1 MTNRNYKELAQ
12 FIIEHVGG
20 RENVRSLTHCIT
32 RLRFV
37 LFDEQKADDNV
48 LEASDGI
55 VSVIRKGGQYQV
67 VIGNEVT
74 DVYDAANELLALQNT
89 AEDVPQE
96 QSLKQKAVDII
107 SGTFWPF
114 LGVMCATGIIKG
126 VIGALS
132 YFELMDASGGTYTL
146 LYSLSDCFFYFLP
159 VMIAITMSAKLN
171 MNQFTAV
178 TLAMVL
184 VYPTLVNITGGEPL
198 GTLFEGNS
206 ILEMSYFFKFCGIPV
221 IMPQSGYTSSVIPIM
236 LALLAAC
243 RLEKQAKKMVPAAV
257 KSFFVPVIVLVIM
270 TVLTYLV
277 IGPVAYV
284 LSNLSGQI
292 LGAAFKLPLAGGALG
307 GFIVGGCWQLFVMM
321 GLHFGITPLAI
332 VNLSSM
338 GYDFVLPPNFVC
350 CFATSAAVLAM
361 YLKTKDQTLKSAAL
375 PAFFSG
381 LCGVTEPAIYGI
393 TLPRIKIFIITC
405 ISSGAGGMIMGL
417 QKVFFYMV
425 PGTGV
430 FGFPAFIDVNGLNPE
445 RSAMH
450 GVIWA
455 AVAVAVTASVSFV
468 LTSIFFKEEPVSG
481 SVKTGDAKISQES
494 AADPVLSETLC
505 APLKGRVIALAQV
518 KDPVFSSGTMGTGLA
533 IEPEEGKVYA
543 PCDGVVETMF
553 PTGHAIGIC
562 SDNGAELLIH
572 VGMDT
577 VELDGRGFHPQVK
590 TGERCQKGQIL
601 LEFDMHVI
609 REAGYVMT
617 TPVVVTNAE
626 KYKEI
631 EMTQE
636 SYCQQ
641 GEVLLRLNI
650 GE

>member
-1 MTNRNYKELAQ
+1 MAVKKDYKKLAA

-37 LFDEQKADDNV
+37 LHDEQKAEDFV

-55 VSVIRKGGQYQV
+55 VSVIKKGGQYQV
-67 VIGNEVT
+67 VIGNEVA
-74 DVYDAANELLALQNT
+74 DVYDAARDLLGL
-89 AEDVPQE
+89 E
-96 QSLKQKAVDII
+96 QTEKTESEKQTFKQKAIDII

-126 VIGALS
+126 ITGVLS
-132 YFELMDASGGTYTL
+132 YLGFMDPAGGTYTL

-159 VMIAITMSAKLN
+159 IMIAITMSEKLK

-184 VYPTLVNITGGEPL
+184 VYPALVNITGGEAL
-198 GTLFEGNS
+198 GTLFQGNS

-243 RLEKQAKKMVPAAV
+243 RLERWAKKVTPAAV
-257 KSFFVPVIVLVIM
+257 KSFFVPVIVLVVM
-270 TVLTYLV
+270 TILTYLV

-284 LSNLSGQI
+284 LSNLIGLI
-292 LGAAFKLPLAGGALG
+292 LGAAFQLPVIGGALG
-307 GFIVGGCWQLFVMM
+307 GLIVGGCWQLFVMM

-332 VNLSSM
+332 VNLSGM

-350 CFATSAAVLAM
+350 CFATSAAVLAV
-361 YLKTKDQTLKSAAL
+361 YLKTKDKALKSNAL

-393 TLPRIKIFIITC
+393 TLPRIRIFAITC
-405 ISSGAGGMIMGL
+405 LSSAIGGLIMGL
-417 QKVFFYMV
+417 EKVFFYMV

-430 FGFPAFIDVNGLNPE
+430 FGFPAFIDINGLNPE
-445 RSAMH
+445 RSPIH

-455 AVAVAVTASVSFV
+455 AIAVAVTIVISFI
-468 LTSIFFKEEPVSG
+468 LTSIFFKDEEALEDTPAESSVS
-481 SVKTGDAKISQES
+481 
-494 AADPVLSETLC
+494 SETLY
-505 APLKGRVIALAQV
+505 APIKGAVIPLSHV
-518 KDPVFSSGTMGTGLA
+518 KDPVFSSETMGPGLA
-533 IEPEEGKVYA
+533 IEPEEGSVYA
-543 PCDGVVETMF
+543 PCSGTVETLF
-553 PTGHAIGIC
+553 PTGHAIGIR
-562 SDNGAELLIH
+562 SDKGAEIIIH
-572 VGMDT
+572 IGMDT
-577 VELDGRGFHPQVK
+577 VELDGKGFEPQIK
-590 TGERCQKGQIL
+590 AGEHCEKGQL
-601 LEFDMHVI
+601 LVIFDIEAVKK
-609 REAGYVMT
+609 AGYEIT

-626 KYKEI
+626 EYADINPAKTDRLKP
-631 EMTQE
+631 
-636 SYCQQ
+636 
-641 GEVLLRLNI
+641 GEPLLTLTPKA
-650 GE
+650 